1 MSRIWVKE
9 DVLGKDR
16 QQIRLKRGNRDIK
29 ILNFKNLTALL
40 GYNVQLSV
48 VAFWCLLFLGRP
60 CG

>member
-29 ILNFKNLTALL
+29 ILNFKKPNSFT
-40 GYNVQLSV
+40 GI
-48 VAFWCLLFLGRP
+48 
-60 CG
+60 